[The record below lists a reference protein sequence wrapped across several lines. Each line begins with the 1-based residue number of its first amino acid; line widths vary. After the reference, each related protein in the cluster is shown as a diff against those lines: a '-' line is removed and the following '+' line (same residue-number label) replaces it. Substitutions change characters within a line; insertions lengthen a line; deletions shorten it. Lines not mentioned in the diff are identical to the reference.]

1 MRPLFV
7 FSADLHLEDGAWT
20 SRPGIYGD
28 AYCSFAQIIDYCIA
42 HKLPLILGGDILEKK
57 QNLAR
62 PITHLC
68 AGLDRMAAANV
79 AVYYIQ
85 GNHEFDRNSTWL
97 SVHAW
102 PVHLHKKTVEIHA
115 AGDPRAVKIYGLD
128 WLPRGD
134 IQAALAE
141 VPADTDILITHQ
153 VWEDFMGKLGRT
165 DCSLADVHHVTTV
178 LAGDFHVTKN
188 VTAVNAQGRPVTMFS
203 PGSTCM
209 QDVSENPQKF
219 IFEVNCSNGTS
230 PFEIVTK
237 PLVTRPFL
245 SYVVKDQDELDN
257 LCAGRLAADIKFVS
271 SPEYPPLI
279 ATPIVR
285 IKFDPQL
292 PDAYLRLM
300 TAAGTSA
307 HMFCEALTEKAAK
320 KAASRSTGRNDII
333 AALDDLLPP
342 NSPAHKLAAALVEA
356 HDPTT
361 EIEAQLEKF
370 LNADDEASS
379 AQEVQ
384 TVQLTNDELQ
394 ALVAQS
400 SPPAEL
406 LDDPQPERPW

>member
-1 MRPLFV
+1 MSPLFV

-28 AYCSFAQIIDYCIA
+28 AYCSFLQIVDYCLRER
-42 HKLPLILGGDILEKK
+42 LPLILGGDILEKK

-62 PITHLC
+62 PIAQLC

-79 AVYYIQ
+79 PVYYIQ
-85 GNHEFDRNSTWL
+85 GNHEFDRNSAWL

-102 PVHLHKKTVEIHA
+102 PVHLHKKTIEIHGA
-115 AGDPRAVKIYGLD
+115 NDPRPVRIYGLD

-165 DCSLADVHHVTTV
+165 DCSLSDVHHVSTV

-188 VTAVNAQGRPVTMFS
+188 VTAVNAQGKSVTMFS

-209 QDVSENPQKF
+209 QDVSESPQKF
-219 IFEVNCSNGTS
+219 IFQVNRSNGNP
-230 PFEIVTK
+230 PFEVAPQT
-237 PLVTRPFL
+237 LLTRPFL
-245 SYVVKDQDELDN
+245 SYAVKDQDVLDD
-257 LCAGRLAADIKFVS
+257 LCAGQLVADIKAATLAG
-271 SPEYPPLI
+271 PELI

-300 TAAGTSA
+300 TAAGTA
-307 HMFCEALTEKAAK
+307 GHMFCEALTEKTPK
-320 KAASRSTGRNDII
+320 KAATRSTGRNDII
-333 AALDDLLPP
+333 AALDALLPVG
-342 NSPAHKLAAALVEA
+342 SPAHKLAAALVEA
-356 HDPTT
+356 HDPVT
-361 EIEAQLEKF
+361 ELDAQL
-370 LNADDEASS
+370 
-379 AQEVQ
+379 AQF
-384 TVQLTNDELQ
+384 LQ
-394 ALVAQS
+394 AAQ
-400 SPPAEL
+400 PA
-406 LDDPQPERPW
+406 D